1 MRGFPDATMAS
12 KLLPY
17 FSILFT
23 CLVILV
29 CFRPLYKRV
38 LDRFFKFSQP
48 KTVPNR
54 EKQDTIFSAVE
65 RLVGMFPF
73 QLIQKFKNWIR
84 EFKSKKLNPRGLFRL
99 MSELSRS
106 FLVDVRMVRL
116 AIARIFKNERFQT
129 IRQHLHAII
138 RIMNVLEI
146 KKIML
151 NSGVT
156 KLKINL

>member
-12 KLLPY
+12 KATKKYKLLPY

-29 CFRPLYKRV
+29 CFRPLYKRF

-84 EFKSKKLNPRGLFRL
+84 EFKSKKLNPRGPVPVSSNECGVV
-99 MSELSRS
+99 SEFLSWCQNGPPS
-106 FLVDVRMVRL
+106 YCSDF
-116 AIARIFKNERFQT
+116 
-129 IRQHLHAII
+129 
-138 RIMNVLEI
+138 
-146 KKIML
+146 
-151 NSGVT
+151 
-156 KLKINL
+156 